1 MRAAG
6 PKPCLGS
13 RLLLTQPPLVLTTA
27 SVVSP
32 FIQAGNL
39 TDVQKPPSP
48 QRPGTE
54 PWLSRMPFS
63 LCFLPPVLGGQ
74 QCHAL
79 RPGSLRPTPCSAAR
93 TASHTAL
100 ASPSFGSPSGAK
112 PCAHLCPVRPWALA
126 RGAPSPGRSP
136 LLPSP
141 ARRLPGLQLSLRPHL
156 LWEDVLDALSGGG
169 AVCVCVPCR
178 MSPRV
183 PRHSSLAHCSTFS
196 VQHRDRHIVKSQGVA
211 CDCGSEGA
219 SGFVH

>member
-1 MRAAG
+1 MWAGG
-6 PKPCLGS
+6 PKPCLGG

-39 TDVQKPPSP
+39 TDVRKPPSP
-48 QRPGTE
+48 RQPGTE

-63 LCFLPPVLGGQ
+63 LCFLPPVLRGQ

-79 RPGSLRPTPCSAAR
+79 QPGSLRPTPCSAAR

-112 PCAHLCPVRPWALA
+112 PCAHLGPVRPWALA
-126 RGAPSPGRSP
+126 RGAPSSGRSP

-141 ARRLPGLQLSLRPHL
+141 AQRLPGLQLSLRPHL
-156 LWEDVLDALSGGG
+156 LWEDVLDTLSGGG
-169 AVCVCVPCR
+169 CRVCVCPLQNVPKGPP
-178 MSPRV
+178 SQFPG
-183 PRHSSLAHCSTFS
+183 SLFYLQCAAQRQAHREVS
-196 VQHRDRHIVKSQGVA
+196 G
-211 CDCGSEGA
+211 CGM
-219 SGFVH
+219 